1 MVARQ
6 DGIKQGSDD
15 LITCTTNLNQ
25 NANINVWKYIRNS
38 AFGYKNRLG
47 DFFELQRYMLLYT
60 EDFKAAG
67 QYFLMI

>member
-1 MVARQ
+1 MVAWQ

-38 AFGYKNRLG
+38 AFRYKNKLG
-47 DFFELQRYMLLYT
+47 DFFELQGYMLFDT
-60 EDFKAAG
+60 EDFKVAG